1 MFSGACV
8 KLKYRRVLLKMSG
21 EIFGGFEGRVIDA
34 RVLRDIASEV
44 KEVREAGVDIGV
56 VVGGGN
62 IARGRESSE
71 IGVEKVT
78 ADNMGMLG
86 TVINALAL
94 QDALEKMG
102 VITRVQ
108 TAIRMEAVAE
118 PFIRRRATHHM
129 EKGYVV
135 IFGAGTGNPY
145 FTTDTAAA
153 LRAMEIEAD
162 VLLKG
167 TNVDGV
173 YSSDPRKNASAV
185 RYDTL
190 TYAEVLERRLQV
202 MDATAISLCMDNR
215 MPIVVF
221 NVLEK
226 GNLLKA
232 ALGETIG
239 TLVVENSP

>member
-1 MFSGACV
+1 V
-8 KLKYRRVLLKMSG
+8 KPKYRRILLKMSG
-21 EIFGGFEGRVIDA
+21 EIFGGFEGRVIDS
-34 RVLRDIASEV
+34 RVLRGIASEI
-44 KEVREAGVDIGV
+44 KEVREAGIDIGV

-62 IARGRESSE
+62 IARGREANE
-71 IGVEKVT
+71 LGVEKVT

-102 VITRVQ
+102 VDTRVQ

-118 PFIRRRATHHM
+118 PFIRRRATRHM
-129 EKGYVV
+129 EKGRVV
-135 IFGAGTGNPY
+135 IFGAGTGSPY

-153 LRAMEIEAD
+153 LRAMETEAE

-173 YSSDPRKNASAV
+173 YDSDPRKNSSAG

-190 TYAEVLERRLQV
+190 TYTDVLERRLQV
-202 MDATAISLCMDNR
+202 MDATAVSLCMDHR

-221 NVLEK
+221 NVLKK

-239 TLVVENSP
+239 TLVVENLP

>member
-1 MFSGACV
+1 M
-8 KLKYRRVLLKMSG
+8 KPKYRRVLLKMSG
-21 EIFGGFEGRVIDA
+21 EILGGSEGRVIDS
-34 RVLRDIASEV
+34 RVLRDIASEI
-44 KEVREAGVDIGV
+44 KEVREAGVDIGI

-62 IARGRESSE
+62 IARGREFRE
-71 IGVEKVT
+71 LGVEKVT
-78 ADNMGMLG
+78 ADHMGMLG

-102 VITRVQ
+102 VFTRVQ

-118 PFIRRRATHHM
+118 PFIRRRATHHL

-135 IFGAGTGNPY
+135 IFGAGTGSPY

-153 LRAMEIEAD
+153 LRAMEIEAE

-173 YSSDPRKNASAV
+173 YDSDPRTNASAL
-185 RYDTL
+185 RYDAL
-190 TYAEVLERRLQV
+190 TYTEVLERRLWV
-202 MDATAISLCMDNR
+202 MDATAISLCMDNG
-215 MPIVVF
+215 MPIMVF
-221 NVLEK
+221 NVLKK

-232 ALGETIG
+232 ALGETLG
-239 TLVVENSP
+239 TLVVEDRP

>member
-1 MFSGACV
+1 M
-8 KLKYRRVLLKMSG
+8 KPKYRRVLLKMSG
-21 EIFGGFEGRVIDA
+21 EIFGGVEGRVIDS
-34 RVLRDIASEV
+34 RVLRDIASEI
-44 KEVREAGVDIGV
+44 KEVREAGIDIGV

-62 IARGRESSE
+62 IARGRENSE
-71 IGVEKVT
+71 LGVEKVT

-102 VITRVQ
+102 VFTRVQ

-118 PFIRRRATHHM
+118 PFIRRRATHHL

-153 LRAMEIEAD
+153 LRAMEIEAE

-173 YSSDPRKNASAV
+173 YDSDPRKNASAV
-185 RYDTL
+185 RYDAL
-190 TYAEVLERRLQV
+190 SYAEVLERRLRV
-202 MDATAISLCMDNR
+202 MDATAISLCMDNG

-226 GNLLKA
+226 GNLLRA
-232 ALGETIG
+232 ALGETLG
-239 TLVVENSP
+239 TLVVEDPP

>member
-1 MFSGACV
+1 MKRRF
-8 KLKYRRVLLKMSG
+8 RRVLLKMSG
-21 EIFGGFEGRVIDA
+21 EVLGGSDGRVLDA
-34 RVLRDIASEV
+34 DVLRDIASEI
-44 KEVREAGVDIGV
+44 KAVREAGIDIGV

-62 IARGRESSE
+62 ICRGRESSE
-71 IGVEKVT
+71 LGVEKVT
-78 ADNMGMLG
+78 ADHMGMLG

-94 QDALEKMG
+94 QDALETMG

-118 PFIRRRATHHM
+118 PFIRRRATHHL

-167 TNVDGV
+167 TNVDGI
-173 YSSDPRKNASAV
+173 YEADPRKHPSAK
-185 RYDTL
+185 RYEGL
-190 TYAEVLERRLQV
+190 IYSE
-202 MDATAISLCMDNR
+202 
-215 MPIVVF
+215 
-221 NVLEK
+221 
-226 GNLLKA
+226 
-232 ALGETIG
+232 AL
-239 TLVVENSP
+239 

>member
-1 MFSGACV
+1 M
-8 KLKYRRVLLKMSG
+8 KPKYRRVLLKMGG
-21 EIFGGFEGRVIDA
+21 EILGGSEGRVIDA
-34 RVLRDIASEV
+34 RVLRGIASEI
-44 KEVREAGVDIGV
+44 KEVRGVGVDIGIV
-56 VVGGGN
+56 IGGGN
-62 IARGRESSE
+62 ICRGREASE
-71 IGVEKVT
+71 LGVERVT
-78 ADNMGMLG
+78 VDNMGMLG
-86 TVINALAL
+86 TVINAIAL

-118 PFIRRRATHHM
+118 PFIRRRATHHL

-135 IFGAGTGNPY
+135 IFGAGTGSPY

-153 LRAMEIEAD
+153 LRAMEIEAE

-173 YSSDPRKNASAV
+173 YDSDPRKNASAV
-185 RYDTL
+185 LHDTL
-190 TYAEVLERRLQV
+190 TYADVLERRLRV
-202 MDATAISLCMDNR
+202 MDATAISLCMENR

-221 NVLEK
+221 NVLKK

-232 ALGETIG
+232 ALGDSVG
-239 TLVVENSP
+239 TLVVEDPP

>member
-1 MFSGACV
+1 M
-8 KLKYRRVLLKMSG
+8 KPKYRRILLKMSG
-21 EIFGGFEGRVIDA
+21 EVLGGSDGRVLDA
-34 RVLRDIASEV
+34 GVLRDIACEI
-44 KEVREAGVDIGV
+44 KAVRDAGVDIGV

-62 IARGRESSE
+62 ICRGREFAE
-71 IGVEKVT
+71 LGVEKVT

-86 TVINALAL
+86 TVINAIAL
-94 QDALEKMG
+94 QDVLEKMG

-167 TNVDGV
+167 TNVDGIFEA
-173 YSSDPRKNASAV
+173 DPRRDPSAR
-185 RYDTL
+185 RYQSL
-190 TYAEVLERRLQV
+190 TYSKAMEKRLQV
-202 MDATAISLCMDNR
+202 MDATAFSLCMDNR

-221 NVLEK
+221 NILEK

-232 ALGETIG
+232 AVGDPIG
-239 TLVVENSP
+239 TLVVETLP

>member
-1 MFSGACV
+1 
-8 KLKYRRVLLKMSG
+8 MSG

-34 RVLRDIASEV
+34 RVLRDIASEI
-44 KEVREAGVDIGV
+44 KEVREAGIDIGV

-71 IGVEKVT
+71 LGVEKVT

-102 VITRVQ
+102 VFTRVQ

-118 PFIRRRATHHM
+118 PFIRRRATHHLD
-129 EKGYVV
+129 KGYVV

-153 LRAMEIEAD
+153 LRAMEIEAE

-173 YSSDPRKNASAV
+173 YDSDPRKNASAI

-226 GNLLKA
+226 GNLLRA
-232 ALGETIG
+232 ALGEPLG
-239 TLVVENSP
+239 TLVVEDSP

>member
-1 MFSGACV
+1 MSGDV
-8 KLKYRRVLLKMSG
+8 LGGSDGRVL
-21 EIFGGFEGRVIDA
+21 DA
-34 RVLRDIASEV
+34 GVLRDIASEI
-44 KEVREAGVDIGV
+44 KGVREAGVDIGV

-62 IARGRESSE
+62 ICRGRDFSE
-71 IGVEKVT
+71 LGVEKVT
-78 ADNMGMLG
+78 ADHMGMLG
-86 TVINALAL
+86 TVINAMAL
-94 QDALEKMG
+94 QDALEKMD

-118 PFIRRRATHHM
+118 PFIRRRATHHL

-153 LRAMEIEAD
+153 LRAMEIEAE

-173 YSSDPRKNASAV
+173 YDSDPRKNASAR

-190 TYAEVLERRLQV
+190 TYIEALERRLQV

-215 MPIVVF
+215 MPIIVF
-221 NVLEK
+221 DILKK

-232 ALGETIG
+232 ALGDPIG
-239 TLVVENSP
+239 TLVVENLT

>member
-1 MFSGACV
+1 MEP
-8 KLKYRRVLLKMSG
+8 KYRRVLLKMSG
-21 EIFGGFEGRVIDA
+21 DVLGGSDGRVLDA
-34 RVLRDIASEV
+34 GVLRDIASEI
-44 KEVREAGVDIGV
+44 KSVREAGVDIGV

-62 IARGRESSE
+62 ICRGREASE
-71 IGVEKVT
+71 LGVEKVT
-78 ADNMGMLG
+78 ADHMGMLG

-94 QDALEKMG
+94 QDALEKMD
-102 VITRVQ
+102 VFTRVQ

-118 PFIRRRATHHM
+118 PFIRRRATHHL

-153 LRAMEIEAD
+153 LRAMEIEAE

-173 YSSDPRKNASAV
+173 YDADPRKNVTAR

-190 TYAEVLERRLQV
+190 TYIEALERRLQV

-221 NVLEK
+221 DILKK

-232 ALGETIG
+232 AVGDPIG
-239 TLVVENSP
+239 TLVVENLT